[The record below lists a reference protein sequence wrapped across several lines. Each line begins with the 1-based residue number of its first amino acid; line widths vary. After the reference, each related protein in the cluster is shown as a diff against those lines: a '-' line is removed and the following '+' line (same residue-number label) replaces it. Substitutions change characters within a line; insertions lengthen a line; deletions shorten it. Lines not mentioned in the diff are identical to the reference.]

1 MAPGISGPN
10 SVSLRPFSR
19 GGFAIIRRSPSAPA
33 LCVWE
38 VAHERIF
45 YARTAHDP
53 TRAQSTCVFQGYSGG
68 TSPESLFFAC
78 VKCASGKIP
87 PGHSWESSLAMCEC
101 NESWR
106 AFPASGQCKHA
117 PGISGPDGVSFVF
130 VFARRVPVICSGHEW
145 AMEYRSRPHICVRAR
160 RLRRGLLS
168 AQRGGSTGGHRG
180 QKACLSSVWNGPGIC
195 TGGMTQHGTVTGSHN
210 ATKLAGFSGLGAMQ
224 SRDRGMGVH
233 VEVGGWR
240 AGDGG
245 RSTSL
250 AMMESRP

>member
-1 MAPGISGPN
+1 MWRGVASESHCFWWLVPLWCAQRSHFHECLCLFSQPDSDRRVGTSGNRNWTVRMQRKWPAFLASGQGRHGPWN
-10 SVSLRPFSR
+10 QWPKQCIFASVFAR
-19 GGFAIIRRSPSAPA
+19 GFAIIRRSPSAPA

-38 VAHERIF
+38 SAHERIF

-117 PGISGPDGVSFVF
+117 PGISGPDGVSF
-130 VFARRVPVICSGHEW
+130 
-145 AMEYRSRPHICVRAR
+145 CVRFREAGSR
-160 RLRRGLLS
+160 HL
-168 AQRGGSTGGHRG
+168 QRT
-180 QKACLSSVWNGPGIC
+180 
-195 TGGMTQHGTVTGSHN
+195 
-210 ATKLAGFSGLGAMQ
+210 
-224 SRDRGMGVH
+224 
-233 VEVGGWR
+233 
-240 AGDGG
+240 
-245 RSTSL
+245 
-250 AMMESRP
+250 